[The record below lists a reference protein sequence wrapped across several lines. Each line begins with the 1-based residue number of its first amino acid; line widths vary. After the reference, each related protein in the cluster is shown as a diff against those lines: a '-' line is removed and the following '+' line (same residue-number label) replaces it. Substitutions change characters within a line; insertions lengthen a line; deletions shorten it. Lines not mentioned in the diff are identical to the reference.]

1 MDREL
6 IGERDPRTTAA
17 GPAHGGGLR
26 APGMPE
32 PPAPDHPAPD
42 HPAPG
47 SPTPARRPP
56 DLKDLAPA
64 EAAIPVRFQMRF
76 WVTALIL
83 TAISLWL
90 LSGILLPFV
99 AGIVLAYFLN
109 PVVARLERIGVART
123 LSALVVVGIM
133 LLLVMLFFLLALPLL
148 SSQMFEFIQ
157 RLPAYVARL
166 QGLLTEENREWLS
179 GIVGDRLPD
188 MQRSISDLMTQGVS
202 HLVGLLSSVWSGG
215 QALIALFALMVV
227 TPVVVFYILCDWN
240 NMVAF
245 VDRLVPLPHR
255 TEVRSLACAMDMA
268 VAGFVR
274 GQATVC
280 LLLGTFYAVA
290 LTMAGLNF
298 GLLIGI
304 VSGVI
309 TFIPYVGS
317 LTGFVLAIGVAIV
330 QFFPDWGMIGIIL
343 AIFVI
348 GQTIEGYVL
357 SPKLVGDSIGVHPVW
372 LMFAL
377 FAFGYL
383 FGFVGLL
390 LAVPLTA
397 VTGVLV
403 RFAINRYL
411 QSELYQ
417 GTAEDAL
424 PPSETP

>member
-1 MDREL
+1 MDGDRTPLSEL
-6 IGERDPRTTAA
+6 RSEGPPQPRRNTAF
-17 GPAHGGGLR
+17 GRLPR
-26 APGMPE
+26 MPVPLHSE
-32 PPAPDHPAPD
+32 SEGA
-42 HPAPG
+42 
-47 SPTPARRPP
+47 T
-56 DLKDLAPA
+56 
-64 EAAIPVRFQMRF
+64 VRIQARF
-76 WVTALIL
+76 WVGALLL
-83 TAISLWL
+83 TAVVLWL
-90 LSGILLPFV
+90 LGGILLPFV

-109 PVVARLERIGVART
+109 PVVARLERLGVART

-133 LLLVMLFFLLALPLL
+133 LLLVMLFFLLALPIL
-148 SSQMFEFIQ
+148 SSQLFEFIQ
-157 RLPAYVARL
+157 RLPSYVTRL

-202 HLVGLLSSVWSGG
+202 HVLGLLSSVWSGG
-215 QALIALFALMVV
+215 QALISLFALLVV

-240 NMVAF
+240 SMVAF
-245 VDRLVPLPHR
+245 VDSLVPVPHR
-255 TEVRSLACAMDMA
+255 PVVRGLARAMDAA

-274 GQATVC
+274 GQAMVC

-317 LTGFVLAIGVAIV
+317 LTGFVLAMGVAIV
-330 QFFPDWGMIGIIL
+330 QFFPDWGMIGTVL
-343 AIFVI
+343 AIFVA

-397 VTGVLV
+397 VAGVLV
-403 RFAINRYL
+403 RFAIARYL
-411 QSELYQ
+411 QSSLYQ
-417 GTAEDAL
+417 G
-424 PPSETP
+424 PPDDTVSPPESR

>member
-1 MDREL
+1 MAHAH
-6 IGERDPRTTAA
+6 AA
-17 GPAHGGGLR
+17 LPMRLQ
-26 APGMPE
+26 
-32 PPAPDHPAPD
+32 
-42 HPAPG
+42 
-47 SPTPARRPP
+47 
-56 DLKDLAPA
+56 
-64 EAAIPVRFQMRF
+64 IRF
-76 WVTALIL
+76 WVGALLLTAL
-83 TAISLWL
+83 ALWL
-90 LSGILLPFV
+90 LAGILLPFV

-109 PVVARLERIGVART
+109 PVVTRLERVGIART

-133 LLLVMLFFLLALPLL
+133 LLVVLLFFLLALPVL
-148 SSQMFEFIQ
+148 SSQLFEFIQ
-157 RLPAYVARL
+157 RLPSYVTRL

-188 MQRSISDLMTQGVS
+188 MQRSVSDLMTQGVS
-202 HLVGLLSSVWSGG
+202 HLLGLLSSVWSGG
-215 QALIALFALMVV
+215 QALISLFALLVV
-227 TPVVVFYILCDWN
+227 TPVVVFYILCDWDE
-240 NMVAF
+240 MIGF
-245 VDRLVPLPHR
+245 VDRLVPVPQR
-255 TEVRSLACAMDMA
+255 PVVRGLACSMDNA

-274 GQATVC
+274 GQALVC

-290 LTMAGLNF
+290 LSMVGLNF

-317 LTGFVLAIGVAIV
+317 LTGFVLAMGVAIV
-330 QFFPDWGMIGIIL
+330 QFFPDWSMIGTVL
-343 AIFVI
+343 AIFVA

-397 VTGVLV
+397 VGGVLV
-403 RFAINRYL
+403 RFAIARYL
-411 QSELYQ
+411 QSSLYT
-417 GTAEDAL
+417 GPDDDAL
-424 PPSETP
+424 PPPESA

>member
-1 MDREL
+1 MDAERSSAPEL
-6 IGERDPRTTAA
+6 RSEG
-17 GPAHGGGLR
+17 
-26 APGMPE
+26 
-32 PPAPDHPAPD
+32 PPAPPAPR
-42 HPAPG
+42 PFA
-47 SPTPARRPP
+47 TRRQPLP
-56 DLKDLAPA
+56 LPVHA
-64 EAAIPVRFQMRF
+64 ETGAPVRLQARF
-76 WVTALIL
+76 WVGALVVTA
-83 TAISLWL
+83 AILWL
-90 LSGILLPFV
+90 LGGILLPFV

-109 PVVARLERIGVART
+109 PIVSRLERIGVART
-123 LSALVVVGIM
+123 LSSLVVVGIM
-133 LLLVMLFFLLALPLL
+133 LLLVMLFFLLALPIL
-148 SSQMFEFIQ
+148 SSQLFDFIQ
-157 RLPAYVARL
+157 RLPSYVTRL

-215 QALIALFALMVV
+215 QALISMFALLVV
-227 TPVVVFYILCDWN
+227 TPVVVFYILCDWDE
-240 NMVAF
+240 MVKLL
-245 VDRLVPLPHR
+245 DTLVPVPHR
-255 TEVRSLACAMDMA
+255 PVIRGLARAMDNA

-317 LTGFVLAIGVAIV
+317 LTGFVLAMGVAIV
-330 QFFPDWGMIGIIL
+330 QFFPDWGMIGTVL
-343 AIFVI
+343 AIFIV
-348 GQTIEGYVL
+348 GQTVEGYVL

-377 FAFGYL
+377 FAFGYV

-397 VTGVLV
+397 VAGVLV
-403 RFAINRYL
+403 RFAIATYL
-411 QSELYQ
+411 QSSLYQ
-417 GTAEDAL
+417 GPADDA
-424 PPSETP
+424 PPPESR

>member
-1 MDREL
+1 MDAPHGQVIGGEVIGGEVIEGGRP
-6 IGERDPRTTAA
+6 GERDPRRPRAPE
-17 GPAHGGGLR
+17 GPAPDGGVR
-26 APGMPE
+26 AVGSPPPE
-32 PPAPDHPAPD
+32 PPGRGDA
-42 HPAPG
+42 
-47 SPTPARRPP
+47 TP
-56 DLKDLAPA
+56 
-64 EAAIPVRFQMRF
+64 VQFQLRF
-76 WVTALIL
+76 WIGALVLTAL
-83 TAISLWL
+83 SLWL

-109 PVVARLERIGVART
+109 PVVARLERIGIART

-133 LLLVMLFFLLALPLL
+133 LLVVLLFFLLALPIL
-148 SSQMFEFIQ
+148 SSQLFEFIQ
-157 RLPAYVARL
+157 RLPSYVARL

-188 MQRSISDLMTQGVS
+188 MQRSISDLMTQGVT
-202 HLVGLLSSVWSGG
+202 HLLGLLSSVWSGG
-215 QALIALFALMVV
+215 QALISLFALLVV

-240 NMVAF
+240 GMVTL
-245 VDRLVPLPHR
+245 VDRLVPVPHR
-255 TEVRSLACAMDMA
+255 PVVRELARSMDMA

-274 GQATVC
+274 GQAMVC

-317 LTGFVLAIGVAIV
+317 LTGFVLAMGVAIV
-330 QFFPDWGMIGIIL
+330 QFFPDWGMIGTVL
-343 AIFVI
+343 AIFI
-348 GQTIEGYVL
+348 AGQTIEGYVL

-397 VTGVLV
+397 VGGVLV
-403 RFAINRYL
+403 RFAIARYM
-411 QSELYQ
+411 QSALYQ
-417 GTAEDAL
+417 GSDDGAL
-424 PPSETP
+424 PPPGTP